1 MTPAAFAIPGDL
13 DTLTGGYI
21 YEKRLLEGLRA
32 LGHEVAHLRLGAS
45 FPDPTPRDMA
55 DALRQMQAVP
65 PAHPLIL
72 DGFVA
77 GAGTGLETIR
87 APMVAMIHHPLAHE
101 TGLSDTSR
109 ARLHATE
116 RANVA
121 LVRHI
126 LVPSPATRDLL
137 VAGYGADPARITI
150 APPGVDRPALPPA
163 PETPPLI
170 LSVGILHPRKGHDVL
185 LGALARLTDLD
196 WRAVIVGSDY
206 ATGHG
211 AALRR
216 QSETLGLA
224 ARVTFAGEVSPERLA
239 RLYAAATIFAL
250 ATRFE
255 GYGMVF
261 AEALTHGLPI
271 VATTAGAVPDTVPAE
286 AGLLLP
292 PGDAAATAA
301 ALRRLLTDP
310 AARARRAEG
319 AARAGAALPGW
330 DDTAR
335 IASTVLERLAA
346 P

>member
-1 MTPAAFAIPGDL
+1 
-13 DTLTGGYI
+13 
-21 YEKRLLEGLRA
+21 
-32 LGHEVAHLRLGAS
+32 
-45 FPDPTPRDMA
+45 MA

-101 TGLSDTSR
+101 TGLSAARR
-109 ARLHATE
+109 AHLRASE

-137 VAGYGADPARITI
+137 VAEYGADPACVTI

-163 PETPPLI
+163 PEAPPLI

-185 LGALARLTDLD
+185 LDALARLTDLD

-206 ATGHG
+206 ASGYG
-211 AALRR
+211 EALRR
-216 QSETLGLA
+216 HADALGLT
-224 ARVTFAGEVSPERLA
+224 ARLTFAGEVSPDRLD
-239 RLYAAATIFAL
+239 RLYAAASIFAL

-261 AEALTHGLPI
+261 AEALARGLPI
-271 VATTAGAVPDTVPAE
+271 VATKAGAVPDTVPAE
-286 AGLLLP
+286 AGLLVP
-292 PGDAAATAA
+292 PGDAPATAA
-301 ALRRLLTDP
+301 ALRRLLTEP
-310 AARARRAEG
+310 ATRARCAEG

-335 IASTVLERLAA
+335 IASAVLAPLADR
-346 P
+346 